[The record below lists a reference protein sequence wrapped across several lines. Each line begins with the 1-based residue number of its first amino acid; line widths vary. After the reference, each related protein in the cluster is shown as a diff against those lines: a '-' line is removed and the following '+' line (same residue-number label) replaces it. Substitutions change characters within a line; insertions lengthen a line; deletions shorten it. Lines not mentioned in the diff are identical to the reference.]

1 MPATKLLLV
10 DDNSAILNSLAEMLA
25 SEFLIVGRLSSGAE
39 VSQQAKDLVPD
50 VIVLDVSLED
60 MNGFEVASELRAGGC
75 PAKVIFLS
83 CHEMPGFVRRA
94 FELGARG
101 YVYKSQM
108 ADLAKAIHIAAAGG
122 VYSPINS
129 SASGS
134 DIAIP

>member
-108 ADLAKAIHIAAAGG
+108 ADLAKAIHIAVAGG
-122 VYSPINS
+122 VYNPLN
-129 SASGS
+129 
-134 DIAIP
+134 